1 MRMHGFTRPEAY
13 PRGRGSGLRRDVPG
27 QLLRV
32 AGTVH
37 HAVVDYGP
45 EGSAPVVFTS
55 GLGGAWYDWDSV
67 VPLIVGRAA
76 LVRFDRPG
84 LGWSQPSAVPPSL
97 AGEADRIRRLLE
109 ALDLARPAVLVGHSL
124 AGFHVEAFARLYP
137 ELTAGVVIVDGST
150 EPDAVPPPAFSQ
162 RVRRWRLLGG
172 ALRVTGVGAL
182 LGPSVRRLAIA
193 ATTMHGPDAADADQ
207 VAATFAAGRPDTA
220 AMVENATYF
229 DLAAQLLELRCEKP
243 FPPVPLRVLAA
254 FGASRIERALF
265 PPNLAARM
273 RDGWRLRQRDLAA
286 LSPLGTLVELAD
298 SAHYIPFDRPDA
310 VADAVLSVLATAP
323 ARGES

>member
-1 MRMHGFTRPEAY
+1 MHGFTRPE
-13 PRGRGSGLRRDVPG
+13 PHPGRRGSGVRRDVPG

-37 HAVVDYGP
+37 HVVVDPGTQ
-45 EGSAPVVFTS
+45 GSDSVPVVFAS

-67 VPLIVGRAA
+67 VPLLAGRAT

-84 LGWSQPSAVPPSL
+84 LGWSQPSPIPPSL
-97 AGEADRIRRLLE
+97 AGEADRIRQLLS
-109 ALDLARPAVLVGHSL
+109 ALGLSRPAVLVGHSL

-150 EPDAVPPPAFSQ
+150 EPDAIPPAGYSQ
-162 RVRRWRLLGG
+162 RVRRWRLIGS
-172 ALRVTGVGAL
+172 ALRVSGLGAL
-182 LGPSVRRLAIA
+182 VGPLVRQVAIS
-193 ATTMHGPDAADADQ
+193 ATTMRGPDAADAAQ

-220 AMVENATYF
+220 AMLENATYY

-254 FGASRIERALF
+254 FGASRIERVLL
-265 PPNLAARM
+265 PPSLASRM
-273 RDGWRLRQRDLAA
+273 RDGWRLRQRELAA
-286 LSPLGTLVELAD
+286 LSPHGEMVELAD

-310 VADAVLSVLATAP
+310 VADAVLSVLPAP
-323 ARGES
+323 AASGEA

>member
-1 MRMHGFTRPEAY
+1 M
-13 PRGRGSGLRRDVPG
+13 RRDVPG

-37 HAVVDYGP
+37 HVVVDPGTQ
-45 EGSAPVVFTS
+45 GSDSVPVVFAS

-67 VPLIVGRAA
+67 VPLLAGRAT

-84 LGWSQPSAVPPSL
+84 LGWSQPSPIPPSL
-97 AGEADRIRRLLE
+97 AGEADRIRQLLS
-109 ALDLARPAVLVGHSL
+109 ALGLSRPAVLVGHSL

-150 EPDAVPPPAFSQ
+150 EPDAIPPAGYSQ
-162 RVRRWRLLGG
+162 RVRRWRLIGS
-172 ALRVTGVGAL
+172 ALRVSGLGAL
-182 LGPSVRRLAIA
+182 VGPLVRQVAIS
-193 ATTMHGPDAADADQ
+193 ATTMRGPDAADAAQ

-220 AMVENATYF
+220 AMLENATYY

-254 FGASRIERALF
+254 FGASRIERVLL
-265 PPNLAARM
+265 PPSLASRM
-273 RDGWRLRQRDLAA
+273 RDGWRLRQRELAA
-286 LSPLGTLVELAD
+286 LAARGDGGVGGQRALHSV
-298 SAHYIPFDRPDA
+298 RPPRRRGGRG
-310 VADAVLSVLATAP
+310 SVGP
-323 ARGES
+323 ARAGRIRRGLTPRLPATR